1 MRRSIVKLDP
11 EETVLDLGLPVLDFD
26 MKAPEFM
33 EEDEDL
39 MLEETRQDVSMP
51 RGRYNQLFFN

>member
-1 MRRSIVKLDP
+1 MSRFIVKLDP
-11 EETVLDLGLPVLDFD
+11 EETVLDMGLPVIDFD
-26 MKAPEFM
+26 MKAPESF